1 MQKQKCKTIRSYSM
15 INNDEI
21 NSEKCQNIACN
32 FRLGENYDSSELL
45 EVLKNGQLDTILV
58 CPHCYDLILNQEFDN
73 EVIVPDDEGFVPHDE
88 DYELDSEGPDPSD
101 YFWLDFDFENY
112 L

>member
-1 MQKQKCKTIRSYSM
+1 M

-101 YFWLDFDFENY
+101 YFGLDFDFENY